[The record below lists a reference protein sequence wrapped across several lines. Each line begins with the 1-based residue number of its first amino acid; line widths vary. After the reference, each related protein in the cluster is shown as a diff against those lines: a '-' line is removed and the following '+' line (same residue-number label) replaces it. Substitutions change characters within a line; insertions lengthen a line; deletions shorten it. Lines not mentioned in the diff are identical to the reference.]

1 MVTLHEG
8 IEDYSEVST
17 YLVQQGH
24 RIIEFRED
32 ELNLESAFM
41 ALTKGMSA

>member
-1 MVTLHEG
+1 MVTLHEA

-17 YLVQQGH
+17 HLVRQGH